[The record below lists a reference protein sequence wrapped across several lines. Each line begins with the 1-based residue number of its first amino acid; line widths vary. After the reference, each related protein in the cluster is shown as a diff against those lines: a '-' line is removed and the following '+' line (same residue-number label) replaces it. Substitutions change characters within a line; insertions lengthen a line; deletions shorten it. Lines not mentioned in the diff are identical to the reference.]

1 MAKIVILLMQIEIV
15 QIQLYARRDIFV
27 VSCWEALEASDSLSL
42 RSLASLARFSNHR
55 DDGTSKKQ
63 NFFLTFNKMFQTM

>member
-27 VSCWEALEASDSLSL
+27 VSCWEALEASDSEPQIT
-42 RSLASLARFSNHR
+42 SLAGQIFKSQRRWNIKEAKLFF
-55 DDGTSKKQ
+55 
-63 NFFLTFNKMFQTM
+63 NFQ